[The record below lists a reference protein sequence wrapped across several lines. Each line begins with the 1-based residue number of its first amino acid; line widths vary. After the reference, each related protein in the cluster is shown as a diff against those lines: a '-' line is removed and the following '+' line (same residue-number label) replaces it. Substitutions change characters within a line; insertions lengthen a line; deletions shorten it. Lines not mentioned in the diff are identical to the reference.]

1 MFSSKCA
8 HTHTPLQP
16 SRGRGREYSR
26 IGQEE
31 RLLWGPDPTSP
42 AQILLSLQHTLGDPI
57 PLVHCIPPAL
67 WSPRTLPSSG
77 QWAMASK

>member
-16 SRGRGREYSR
+16 SKGRGREYSR
-26 IGQEE
+26 IGQE
-31 RLLWGPDPTSP
+31 RLLWESDSTSP
-42 AQILLSLQHTLGDPI
+42 AQILLSLQHTLGEPI
-57 PLVHCIPPAL
+57 PLVQCIRPAL
-67 WSPRTLPSSG
+67 WSPRILPSSG